1 MTDPALEDNG
11 ISVTPQVE
19 ETSFNASER
28 GISIQCQQTV
38 SKWTLKYISKNP
50 HLVGLLWWCFLSC

>member
-19 ETSFNASER
+19 ETSFIALER

-38 SKWTLKYISKNP
+38 SK
-50 HLVGLLWWCFLSC
+50 